1 MDRIADATNA
11 IGIERLPGVTVLEFA
26 SPILSL
32 DVLDRLSSTLV
43 ALAAEKAHDPLVLC
57 SAHPSVF
64 LAGAHLAEI
73 ANLDASS
80 SGPYAQRG
88 RSAIRHLE
96 NHPAPTIAAI
106 NGSCSG
112 GGFDLVLACDALIA
126 GPDARFSH
134 PGIRRGL
141 VTGWSGTTHL
151 PSTLGSATA
160 RAALLE
166 TRELDPVS
174 LSIHG
179 AILRTADDPRAT
191 AIASARQMAS
201 LDPARC
207 RLWRALRG
215 PGFIDRFHAFVV
227 HKL

>member
-1 MDRIADATNA
+1 MHRHSDRADT
-11 IGIERLPGVTVLEFA
+11 IGIERLSGVTVLEFA

-32 DVLDRLSSTLV
+32 DAVDQLSSTLE
-43 ALAAEKAHDPLVLC
+43 ALAWENAPPPLVLC

-73 ANLDASS
+73 AILTASS
-80 SGPYAQRG
+80 SGPYAKRG
-88 RSAIRHLE
+88 RRAIRHLE
-96 NHPAPTIAAI
+96 DYPAPTAAAI
-106 NGSCSG
+106 NGTCSG

-126 GPDARFSH
+126 GPGAGFGH

-141 VTGWSGTTHL
+141 VTGWSGTTRL
-151 PSTLGSATA
+151 PTTLGSATS
-160 RAALLE
+160 RAAFLE
-166 TRELDPVS
+166 ARELDPVS

-179 AILRTADDPRAT
+179 AVLRTAGNPRAIAIETIRRMASMDPR
-191 AIASARQMAS
+191 
-201 LDPARC
+201 RC

>member
-1 MDRIADATNA
+1 MDRFPDGTNKF
-11 IGIERLPGVTVLEFA
+11 GIERLPGVTVLEFA

-32 DVLDRLSSTLV
+32 EVLGRLSSTLEE
-43 ALAAEKAHDPLVLC
+43 LAAGSTHDPLVLC

-64 LAGAHLAEI
+64 LAGAHLTEI

-80 SGPYAQRG
+80 SGPYARHG
-88 RSAIRHLE
+88 RRAIRNLE
-96 NHPAPTIAAI
+96 KHPAPTVASI
-106 NGSCSG
+106 NGSCFG
-112 GGFDLVLACDALIA
+112 GGFDLVLACDALIT
-126 GPDARFSH
+126 GPCARFSH

-141 VTGWSGTTHL
+141 VTGWSGTTRL
-151 PSTLGSATA
+151 PSALGSATA

-174 LSIHG
+174 LSFHG
-179 AILRTADDPRAT
+179 AIHQTAEDPLAT
-191 AIASARQMAS
+191 ATSKALQMAS
-201 LDPARC
+201 LDPSRC

-215 PGFIDRFHAFVV
+215 PDFIDRFHAFVV